1 MKMNA
6 DQADTKENLRPSV
19 HSECMTYRITSGF
32 VKRMLIYLTLYYFS
46 LYHIYNLFENG
57 N

>member
-1 MKMNA
+1 MNA

-19 HSECMTYRITSGF
+19 YSECMTYRITSGF